1 MSPDVESI
9 IKATAGWTPYED
21 NEWNGCD
28 RSLPSGGTI
37 RLAREGGEGEPTEMF
52 MFDKTMMLEW
62 KASFSSETPATV
74 VAAALNEACREG
86 SA

>member
-1 MSPDVESI
+1 
-9 IKATAGWTPYED
+9 
-21 NEWNGCD
+21 
-28 RSLPSGGTI
+28 
-37 RLAREGGEGEPTEMF
+37 